1 MPPGV
6 TGVAGVL
13 LWTSDERHP
22 AMRAFYA
29 ETLGMR
35 PRSDRL
41 GFVNFEL
48 GGARLTVAVHGEV
61 SGPARDPLRI
71 MVNLAVDGLDEMH
84 RRLIEKEVP
93 CLRPRSGELGRAVAT
108 YTDPDGNVVQLF
120 ELPDSSSDGA
130 SPPPR
135 SPRRAA
141 PCATHQPHRAAPRR
155 PARRRRRGACRVG
168 GPAHLPGSSPAPYP
182 RRRSPRARRG
192 ATSTITTGGAKR
204 RRPSPARSRRWS
216 TAPALAGEIQG
227 PATQRCDQLTERL
240 LHLDAVLQQHADDQP
255 GSERAT
261 LVRSRKLPEARSMAS
276 GSPSSDSISAAASN

>member
-6 TGVAGVL
+6 TGLAGVL

-61 SGPARDPLRI
+61 SGAARDPLRI

-84 RRLIEKEVP
+84 RRLVEEDVP
-93 CLRPRSGELGRAVAT
+93 CLRPPERESWGGRVAT

-120 ELPDSSSDGA
+120 ELPDSDA
-130 SPPPR
+130 D
-135 SPRRAA
+135 
-141 PCATHQPHRAAPRR
+141 
-155 PARRRRRGACRVG
+155 RG
-168 GPAHLPGSSPAPYP
+168 
-182 RRRSPRARRG
+182 
-192 ATSTITTGGAKR
+192 
-204 RRPSPARSRRWS
+204 
-216 TAPALAGEIQG
+216 
-227 PATQRCDQLTERL
+227 
-240 LHLDAVLQQHADDQP
+240 
-255 GSERAT
+255 
-261 LVRSRKLPEARSMAS
+261 
-276 GSPSSDSISAAASN
+276 